1 MGKASES
8 GKRVARASVSPF
20 TRYFNRRFEDLHGHI
35 ENETRALTARV
46 DEALAATRALQ
57 ERVATDLEVVSE
69 LTLSL
74 ERFADRFGARIDEV
88 VTTLERVLATATDE
102 PAARESPEVRA
113 PR

>member
-1 MGKASES
+1 M
-8 GKRVARASVSPF
+8 
-20 TRYFNRRFEDLHGHI
+20 RYFNRRFADLHGHI

-46 DEALAATRALQ
+46 DETLAATRALQ

-69 LTLSL
+69 LTISL

-88 VTTLERVLATATDE
+88 VDALERAIAKAGD
-102 PAARESPEVRA
+102 EVRA

>member
-1 MGKASES
+1 MAKASES

-20 TRYFNRRFEDLHGHI
+20 TRYFNRRFADLHGHI

-46 DEALAATRALQ
+46 DEALAATLALQ

-69 LTLSL
+69 LTISL
-74 ERFADRFGARIDEV
+74 ERFAERFGARIDEV
-88 VTTLERVLATATDE
+88 VEALEHAIAKAGDE
-102 PAARESPEVRA
+102 ART